1 MADPRPTAETIADQL
16 RLAIA
21 TGELQPG
28 DRVPSTRDIV
38 RDYGVAMATASKVL
52 ARLRADRLVRVV
64 PGVGTV
70 VADPRPRPRREV
82 RERVSVRGGDGLSA
96 LRIVTTAI
104 AIADAEGLEAATMRR
119 VATALGVAPMS
130 LYRHVADKE
139 ALLLAMLEVATAE
152 WRSIPSG
159 VDGWRGTVESASVG
173 LWTIFN
179 RHPWLAGAMSATR
192 PQPLRGGLAYSEQ
205 VLGALGTIESDPA
218 NAFTLHLVLFT
229 YARGLALNLEPE
241 REAEADTGLTADA
254 WMDTR
259 VEDLYRVLPT
269 APVFA
274 GMLEQLMRTG
284 YDFDLDQ
291 VFRTGLRL
299 LLDGLEAASRRP
311 PDSP

>member
-1 MADPRPTAETIADQL
+1 LVNDSRPTADSIADQL

-21 TGELQPG
+21 AGELRPG

-38 RDYGVAMATASKVL
+38 RDHGVAMATASKAL
-52 ARLRADRLVRVV
+52 TRLRTDRLVRVV

-82 RERVSVRGGDGLSA
+82 RDRPTVRDGDGLST

-104 AIADAEGLEAATMRR
+104 AIADAEGLEAASMRR

-139 ALLLAMLEVATAE
+139 ALLVAMLEVALAE
-152 WRSIPSG
+152 WRPVPSG
-159 VDGWRGTVESASVG
+159 DDGWRRTVESASVG

-192 PQPLRGGLAYSEQ
+192 PQPLRGGLVYSEQ
-205 VLGALGTIESDPA
+205 ILAALATIEPDPA
-218 NAFTLHLVLFT
+218 TAFTLHLVLFNYT
-229 YARGLALNLEPE
+229 RGLALNLEPE
-241 REAEADTGLTADA
+241 REAEAETGLTADA

-259 VEDLYRVLPT
+259 TDDLRRVLHT
-269 APVFA
+269 APIF
-274 GMLEQLMRTG
+274 GGLLEQLMATG
-284 YDFDLDQ
+284 YDFDLDE
-291 VFRTGLRL
+291 VFRIGLRL
-299 LLDGLEAASRRP
+299 LLDGLEASARR
-311 PDSP
+311 